1 LINITGGRP
10 DPLENLSNNLF
21 TFWIEN
27 KNSRAID
34 RLLDKCQSY
43 FKPQTTRVPSIDNG
57 TDGFTLS
64 KALQQLRGFRQRLPF
79 DLLAGG
85 KTTTTTKKQ
94 MDYLEKE
101 PDVDDVIP
109 VNRYICEREAP
120 RGGGSF

>member
-64 KALQQLRGFRQRLPF
+64 KALQQLRGFRDSLSIYLRGEKQQR
-79 DLLAGG
+79 
-85 KTTTTTKKQ
+85 KNKWITQKKNQ
-94 MDYLEKE
+94 T
-101 PDVDDVIP
+101 
-109 VNRYICEREAP
+109 
-120 RGGGSF
+120 